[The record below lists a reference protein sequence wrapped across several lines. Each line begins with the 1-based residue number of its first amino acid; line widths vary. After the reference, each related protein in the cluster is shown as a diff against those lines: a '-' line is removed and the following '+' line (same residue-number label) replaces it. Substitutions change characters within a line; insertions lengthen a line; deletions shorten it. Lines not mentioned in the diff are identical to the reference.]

1 MTPALQKQFNMKG
14 QNRAKIPFA
23 ATALCKVLEGIV
35 NNSNK
40 SQMFGHDGKPSTD
53 VYCIMI
59 VNVIFTSMQCY
70 KQVHNKYVV

>member
-1 MTPALQKQFNMKG
+1 MFTPNRLMTPALQKQFNMKG

-40 SQMFGHDGKPSTD
+40 SQMF
-53 VYCIMI
+53 V
-59 VNVIFTSMQCY
+59 
-70 KQVHNKYVV
+70 